1 MLIRV
6 LLAVPPALR
15 DVFTDVLASADDI
28 QLLGSSA
35 EALDILLATGAF
47 RADVVVVLMEW
58 GEVPGIASHLVAE
71 YPHVKVLGV
80 TGDAKLAMLYEL
92 QPRLVSL
99 GEISPSGLLEAIRA
113 AMRSEVPE

>member
-15 DVFTDVLASADDI
+15 DAFTEVLANADDI
-28 QLLGSSA
+28 HLHAVGID
-35 EALDILLATGAF
+35 ALEVLLATGAL
-47 RADVVVVLMEW
+47 RADVVVILMER

-80 TGDAKLAMLYEL
+80 TGDARLAMLYEL

-99 GEISPSGLLEAIRA
+99 GEISPSGLLSAIRT
-113 AMRSEVPE
+113 AMRSEVAE